1 MRHGN
6 SIRIFDSSPLHDEYI
21 SHVFLFFS
29 DGSQEISVLI
39 YSEEIW
45 LQPSNGKPEEK
56 PK

>member
-1 MRHGN
+1 MAQL
-6 SIRIFDSSPLHDEYI
+6 DSNLRLFMMNTFPTFFF
-21 SHVFLFFS
+21 VFFS

-56 PK
+56 LK